1 MENKVRRK
9 RTSDKA
15 KNEDISSGPSKI
27 PKKDINLE
35 KLPKAKLV
43 EKCDK
48 LQKELM
54 ELKEKSDHQISSL
67 KEQILELKIKIKP
80 KQNVSSTHTQTYP
93 QNDIDFNC
101 GVCVDQF
108 TNEEDL
114 WTHMESEHGVPKQNP
129 ENELKCDNCDRTF
142 VKNSDLKYHMK
153 YMHEKLVQP
162 CKFYAKGTCHFS
174 EESCWYS
181 HKSDNIF
188 DCATTNYFKC
198 KYCDD
203 SFGVKYE
210 LMMHRKLKHD
220 TNVANCREYQRGQ
233 CKYEKYCWFKHNK
246 IENNEDINMSQNQEK
261 LDIIKCLEERIL
273 KMENQIRI
281 EIN

>member
-15 KNEDISSGPSKI
+15 KNEDISSGPLKM

-101 GVCVDQF
+101 GVCVDQY
-108 TNEEDL
+108 TNEDDL
-114 WTHMESEHGVPKQNP
+114 WVHMDNEHDVPKHNQKGNF
-129 ENELKCDNCDRTF
+129 KCGHCDF
-142 VKNSDLKYHMK
+142 IFGKSSDLKYHMK
-153 YMHEKLVQP
+153 DKHITMVQP
-162 CKFYAKGTCHFS
+162 CKYFVKGTCYFS
-174 EESCWYS
+174 EVSCWYS
-181 HKSDNIF
+181 HQSDANIEK
-188 DCATTNYFKC
+188 TTMNQFIC
-198 KYCDD
+198 KYCYE
-203 SFGVKYE
+203 SFGVKHE
-210 LMMHRKLKHD
+210 MMQHRKHKHD
-220 TNVANCREYQRGQ
+220 NNVANCREYEKGS
-233 CKYEKYCWFKHNK
+233 CKYENYCWFKHNK
-246 IENNEDINMSQNQEK
+246 NNNITDKDMSEKEENLK
-261 LDIIKCLEERIL
+261 LIKFLEERIVT
-273 KMENQIRI
+273 MENQISVT
-281 EIN
+281 